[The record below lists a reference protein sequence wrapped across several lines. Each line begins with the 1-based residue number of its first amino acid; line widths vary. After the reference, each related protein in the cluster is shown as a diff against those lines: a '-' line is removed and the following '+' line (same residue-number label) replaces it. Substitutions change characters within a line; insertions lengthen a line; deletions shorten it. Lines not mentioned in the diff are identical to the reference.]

1 MNKEFNFTFKDY
13 YINITYY
20 LTGVVCASV
29 RSDDDYFTKK
39 YIDYTRTE
47 IIEKVKQLINERTI
61 KWKHTKLKQE
71 QLI

>member
-1 MNKEFNFTFKDY
+1 MKEFNFTFKDY
-13 YINITYY
+13 HINITHY

-47 IIEKVKQLINERTI
+47 IIDKVKQEINQRE
-61 KWKHTKLKQE
+61 K
-71 QLI
+71 

>member
-1 MNKEFNFTFKDY
+1 MIKEFNFTFKDY
-13 YINITYY
+13 YINITHY

-47 IIEKVKQLINERTI
+47 IIDKVKQEINQRTI
-61 KWKHTKLKQE
+61 K
-71 QLI
+71 

>member
-13 YINITYY
+13 HINITHY
-20 LTGVVCASV
+20 LTGIVCASV

-47 IIEKVKQLINERTI
+47 IIDKVKQEINQRENNEKKNI
-61 KWKHTKLKQE
+61 
-71 QLI
+71 

>member
-1 MNKEFNFTFKDY
+1 MKEFNFTFKDY
-13 YINITYY
+13 HINITHY

-47 IIEKVKQLINERTI
+47 IVEKIKKEIKERKGQANENKNI
-61 KWKHTKLKQE
+61 
-71 QLI
+71 